1 MATSSV
7 TSTSSAA
14 SPAAAST
21 STSAQIAAA
30 NRTAAQKLM
39 SSLSAGSGVDVSS
52 LAQNLVDAERV
63 PRENEINSKI
73 SKNGARVSGYSAI
86 TFMFSELKNAFSAL
100 KDRNSFNTLSANN
113 SNTSAFNVT
122 AGPLA
127 TTGTHDVEVTRLA
140 RAQRTVSNGLASA
153 TTPLNGRAAMTLS
166 LSINPSSI
174 TPTVATTQGVSAV
187 TESSAVA
194 FQALGAGEWI
204 TVGGLKLTAN
214 VPMTASAVAAAFAN
228 VADGATPSND
238 LNGDF
243 QFDGALSGFSSGS
256 DSSGNV
262 TFTSSNPGANVSD
275 LTVSALNANTLPTQ
289 AVTQGVSAVTE
300 RSVVTFKD
308 MAIGQTVTVGGL
320 TLTATAAMT
329 AAQVASAFANAA
341 SGSTPSNPTGGTFS
355 GTLTGFATDT
365 SSNGSVTFTTIS
377 AGTNVADLSV
387 GAATKQISL
396 AAGKDTPQDIVA
408 AINASG
414 TSVKA
419 QLVNTGDGSATPF
432 QIVLT
437 GATGLSN
444 AFTLSANYGA
454 GSGSPGLVF
463 ATNNPANQTATDALL
478 KVDGIT
484 YTRSTNSISDAVQG
498 LTFDLKTT
506 TSSAANLTLTRDTTP
521 IKDKLKTLVTAYKDA
536 NDILT
541 EVSNPD
547 STLDTY
553 GKTLVGDSTVRSL
566 KTQLRAMFTGSSST
580 PGTTVGSLWQMGF
593 KIDEKGNM
601 SLDEAKLDTVLADN
615 YDDVVKS
622 FTGGYNNL
630 GTFSTLAAGY
640 AGDAFKKLD
649 KITGSTGVL
658 VTNTDTANKQNEKY
672 KKDLET
678 LKTRMDALLQRYT
691 KQFSSMDSLVGQ
703 INSQK
708 TSLKST
714 FDGMMAMYS
723 NK

>member
-1 MATSSV
+1 MATTPV
-7 TSTSSAA
+7 TSSSSTAA
-14 SPAAAST
+14 D
-21 STSAQIAAA
+21 IAAA
-30 NRTAAQKLM
+30 NRTAAQKLL

-52 LAQNLVDAERV
+52 LAQNLVDAERM

-73 SKNGARVSGYSAI
+73 SKNDARVSGYSAI

-100 KDRNSFNTLSANN
+100 KDRNSFNTLAANN

-122 AGPLA
+122 PGA
-127 TTGTHDVEVTRLA
+127 TATAGTHEVEVTRLA

-153 TTPLNGRAAMTLS
+153 TTPLNGGAALKLS
-166 LSINPSSI
+166 LSINASSI
-174 TPTVATTQGVSAV
+174 TPSVATTQGVTAVTERATVQFQALDAGESVTVGGLTYTASTNNTADEVAAAFASITAGSTPPSGLSTGTFNGTLAGFDASVASANSVVFTSTTPGSNTADLTYSATVPASAPAVTMEQGVSAV
-187 TESSAVA
+187 TE
-194 FQALGAGEWI
+194 Q
-204 TVGGLKLTAN
+204 
-214 VPMTASAVAAAFAN
+214 
-228 VADGATPSND
+228 
-238 LNGDF
+238 
-243 QFDGALSGFSSGS
+243 
-256 DSSGNV
+256 
-262 TFTSSNPGANVSD
+262 
-275 LTVSALNANTLPTQ
+275 
-289 AVTQGVSAVTE
+289 
-300 RSVVTFKD
+300 SVVTFKD

-329 AAQVASAFANAA
+329 AAQVASAYANAA
-341 SGSTPSNPTGGTFS
+341 AGATPSNPTGGTFS
-355 GTLTGFATDT
+355 GTLSGFAAGA
-365 SSNGSVTFTTIS
+365 SSSGSVTFTSTS
-377 AGTNVADLSV
+377 AGTNVTDLSV

-408 AINASG
+408 AINAAG
-414 TSVKA
+414 TSVTA
-419 QLVNTGDGSATPF
+419 QLVNTGDGSAAPY

-437 GATGLSN
+437 GATGASN
-444 AFTLSANYGA
+444 AFSLSADYGT

-463 ATNNPANQTATDALL
+463 AANNAANQTAVDALL

-484 YTRSTNSISDAVQG
+484 YTRATNSISDAVQG

-506 TSSAANLTLTRDTTP
+506 TSSAANLSLTRDTAP
-521 IKDKLKTLVTAYKDA
+521 IKEKMQALVTAYKDA
-536 NDILT
+536 KDILT

-547 STLDTY
+547 STLETY
-553 GKTLVGDSTVRSL
+553 GKTLVGDSTVRTL

-601 SLDEAKLDTVLADN
+601 TLDEAKLDTVLADN

-630 GTFSTLAAGY
+630 GTYSTLAAGF

-658 VTNTDTANKQNEKY
+658 VTNTETATKQNDKY

-678 LKTRMDALLQRYT
+678 LKTRMDKLLERYT

-714 FDGMMAMYS
+714 FEGMMAMYT